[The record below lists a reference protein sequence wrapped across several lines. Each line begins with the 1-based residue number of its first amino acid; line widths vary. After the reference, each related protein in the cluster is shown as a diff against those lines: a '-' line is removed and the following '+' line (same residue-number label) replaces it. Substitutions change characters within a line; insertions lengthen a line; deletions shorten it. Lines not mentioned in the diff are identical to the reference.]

1 MIFIKLAE
9 NITPLSILLENF
21 QLRAQ
26 ASVLKRA
33 VIEEQNKS
41 GVLRETLRIKDQSLR
56 RAENELDSLN
66 FRNKQLEHRV
76 SNLQDDL
83 QHNHVPGKDKNKSQK
98 HHENQ
103 FGNGQ
108 VEIDPIFAEELRKR
122 IMENAGL
129 QSLVC

>member
-1 MIFIKLAE
+1 M
-9 NITPLSILLENF
+9 
-21 QLRAQ
+21 
-26 ASVLKRA
+26 
-33 VIEEQNKS
+33 IEEQNKS

-83 QHNHVPGKDKNKSQK
+83 QGNNHSSGKHSNKS
-98 HHENQ
+98 HTNHENQ
-103 FGNGQ
+103 ITNGQ
-108 VEIDPIFAEELRKR
+108 AEIDPIFAEELRKR

-129 QSLVC
+129 QSLVSSFD